1 MEVMIMALSKE
12 ELQQFKKQLLDL
24 KKELLDSGASHRDEN
39 ASLSDE
45 TGELTSY
52 DNHFADMAS
61 ELDQREKDITL
72 EDAARERLSLINT
85 ALDRIR
91 EGNYGICVDTGE
103 EIDKERLEA
112 IPYAIRT
119 KEAQDNLEEAKEDS
133 RPDDE
138 ATFETA
144 GNREDDRLR
153 TVDDL
158 QREHGNSTSETYLEE
173 EDPDKETE

>member
-1 MEVMIMALSKE
+1 MEGTTMALSKE
-12 ELQQFKKQLLDL
+12 ELQHFKKQLLNQ
-24 KKELLDSGASHRDEN
+24 KKELLDSGAANHDEN
-39 ASLSDE
+39 AALSDE

-119 KEAQDNLEEAKEDS
+119 KEAQDQLEEAKEDS

-144 GNREDDRLR
+144 GNRVDDRLR

-158 QREHGNSTSETYLEE
+158 QSEHGNSTSEPYLEE
-173 EDPDKETE
+173 DDPDKESE

>member
-1 MEVMIMALSKE
+1 MALSKE
-12 ELQQFKKQLLDL
+12 ELQHFKKQLLDQ
-24 KKELLDSGASHRDEN
+24 KKELLDSGAANHDEN
-39 ASLSDE
+39 AALSDE

-91 EGNYGICVDTGE
+91 EGNYGICVDTGD

-119 KEAQDNLEEAKEDS
+119 KEAQDQLEEAKDNS

-138 ATFETA
+138 ASFETA
-144 GNREDDRLR
+144 GNRVDDRLR

-158 QREHGNSTSETYLEE
+158 QSEHGNSTSEAYLEE
-173 EDPDKETE
+173 DDPDKESE

>member
-1 MEVMIMALSKE
+1 MEGITMALSKQ
-12 ELQQFKKQLLDL
+12 ELQHFKKQLLDQ
-24 KKELLDSGASHRDEN
+24 KKDLLDGGASHRDEN
-39 ASLSDE
+39 AALSE
-45 TGELTSY
+45 EAGELTSY

-119 KEAQDNLEEAKEDS
+119 KEAQDQLEEAKDS
-133 RPDDE
+133 NRPDDE
-138 ATFETA
+138 ATFETS
-144 GNREDDRLR
+144 GNRVDDRLR

-158 QREHGNSTSETYLEE
+158 QNEHGNSTSETYLEE
-173 EDPDKETE
+173 DDPDQDND

>member
-1 MEVMIMALSKE
+1 MEGTIMALSKE
-12 ELQQFKKQLLDL
+12 ELQNFKKQLLDL
-24 KKELLDSGASHRDEN
+24 KKDLLDSGATTHDEN
-39 ASLSDE
+39 IALTDE

-72 EDAARERLSLINT
+72 EDAARERLSAINT

-91 EGNYGICVDTGE
+91 EGTYGICIDTGE
-103 EIDKERLEA
+103 EINKERLEA

-119 KEAQDNLEEAKEDS
+119 KEAQDDLEAAKEDS

-138 ATFETA
+138 ATFETP
-144 GNREDDRLR
+144 GNRVDDRIR
-153 TVDDL
+153 TADDL
-158 QREHGNSTSETYLEE
+158 QNEHGNSTSETYLEE
-173 EDPDKETE
+173 DNPDNKEE

>member
-1 MEVMIMALSKE
+1 MALSKE
-12 ELQQFKKQLLDL
+12 ELQNFKKQLLDL
-24 KKELLDSGASHRDEN
+24 KKDLLDSGATTHEEN
-39 ASLSDE
+39 IALTDE

-72 EDAARERLSLINT
+72 EDAARERLSAINT

-91 EGNYGICVDTGE
+91 EGTYGICIDTGE
-103 EIDKERLEA
+103 EINKERLEA

-119 KEAQDNLEEAKEDS
+119 KEAQDDLEAAKEDS

-138 ATFETA
+138 ATFETP
-144 GNREDDRLR
+144 GNRVDDRIR
-153 TVDDL
+153 TADDL
-158 QREHGNSTSETYLEE
+158 QNEHGNSTSETYLEE
-173 EDPDKETE
+173 DNPDNKEE

>member
-1 MEVMIMALSKE
+1 MALSKE
-12 ELQQFKKQLLDL
+12 ELQHFKKQLLAQ
-24 KKELLDSGASHRDEN
+24 KKDLLDSGAAKHDEYI
-39 ASLSDE
+39 ALADE

-52 DNHFADMAS
+52 DNHFADMAT

-72 EDAARERLSLINT
+72 EDAARERLSLINM

-91 EGNYGICVDTGE
+91 EGTYGVCVDTGE

-119 KEAQDNLEEAKEDS
+119 KEAQDQLESNKENS

-138 ATFETA
+138 ASFETS
-144 GNREDDRLR
+144 GNRVDDRIR
-153 TVDDL
+153 TADDL
-158 QREHGNSTSETYLEE
+158 QREHGNSTSETYLQ
-173 EDPDKETE
+173 EDSEDNDD